1 VLVASRAGDKNVFN
15 PPVIEALLTKG
26 ADVNARDRRG
36 QTALMNVVATIAQ
49 QGTFPGHPSLA
60 FAKVLIAHGADVNAT
75 DNAGESVLKKAGRS
89 DSLIARTLK
98 RAGAKK

>member
-1 VLVASRAGDKNVFN
+1 MAGDKGRFN
-15 PPVIEALLTKG
+15 PSVSKRCSPS

-36 QTALMNVVATIAQ
+36 ETALMNVVATIAQ
-49 QGTFPGHPSLA
+49 LGTFPGHPSLA
-60 FAKVLIAHGADVNAT
+60 FAKVLIAHGADVNAK

-98 RAGAKK
+98 RAGATK